1 MKKTLALLLLLAG
14 LSAGAQ
20 GRTLTWNGSEGHMTW
35 NFEDDNWLQG
45 DTPAQYIDGND
56 VVFGYTGCGTVT
68 LSDTLEP
75 ASVKVGPS
83 NDYTFTGD
91 GKLTGKMKLTIDNC
105 NLTVN
110 TANDYTG
117 GTIIKPGS
125 TLVVGNDKALGT
137 GAVTLDRAAT
147 LDLGGHVL
155 SNDVV
160 TVTSSGNICCIGNG
174 TLNGN
179 ISLASN
185 TILQLIGNLSGTGR
199 ITLGDNMVLDLGGY
213 TLSNSVTLQGSATF
227 LGDGTL
233 SGDLTVGEGLT
244 FRLDN
249 PEIVSGTIYLGK
261 KSTLDLRGNTLNTNV
276 VLTRGAATITAGTL
290 NGNISVSV
298 DKFLHLGGDLKGAGT
313 IVLEDFGYLYLE
325 GHTLST
331 HVAIQGSKAYIGGGT
346 LNGDLY
352 VRAGARLELVYDN
365 VQGSGVITL
374 GDNATLQ
381 LGGII
386 NLTLS
391 NRVILEGS
399 ATIGYG
405 TLDGSISVGA
415 NNKLTLLKNTTI
427 TGAINLG
434 DHAALDLGG
443 NTFHLDGE
451 DGNKLVLND
460 SISAIGNGT
469 IEGSISVGA
478 NNKLTL
484 LENTTITGAIN
495 LGDHAAL
502 DLGGNTF
509 HQGGAFGNRVD
520 FAGDATIGNGT
531 VEGNLTVAV
540 GKSLALLAGTTITG
554 GVNLGDSA
562 SLDLGG
568 NTFHTGGD
576 ACNRV
581 TFSGGTTVS
590 NGKLVLGEALSSAFT
605 LNGVTLD
612 LGGLTLSKAVT
623 LVGNNAIGN
632 GTLNT
637 NLNVGEGNTLTLCGN
652 LDGQQNQDDK
662 ITLGNNATL
671 DLNNHSI
678 SKYCY
683 VKINGDAFI
692 GNGSFYSEVVVAA
705 DKKLTLC
712 GNLWSSGWFMGSIIL
727 YNNATLDL
735 GKHTYS
741 GLLSMKGDT
750 ATIGNGTLERDL
762 SVGDGKTLNLCGDLG
777 GSGSISM
784 SGSATLNI
792 GTHTLSKNVTLNGT
806 STVKAENTTI
816 KALNTDKEGLLKE
829 LSVSD
834 GLIAGTDRQA
844 SLADGLDINRMG
856 YDLTLENLVL
866 TANNSISVGNGHS
879 ITLNNVTIKLSQ
891 AHYELVDGSYYFN
904 LKTLINCDLDMDTVT
919 FDASGLSL
927 GTAMEKVVFDFGE
940 DVTIDPQT
948 AKNLTLLMGNYLST
962 SANLDTPGQV
972 LFTALVPTPEPTTGT
987 LSLLALAAL
996 AARRRK

>member
-14 LSAGAQ
+14 LTVEAQ
-20 GRTLTWNGSEGHMTW
+20 AEQLTWNGREGHMTW
-35 NFEDDNWLQG
+35 NTEDTNWLQG
-45 DTPAQYIDGND
+45 DSVTKYSNGYD

-105 NLTVN
+105 DLTVN

-117 GTIIKPGS
+117 GTIIKLGS

-137 GAVTLDRAAT
+137 GAVTLDRSAT

-160 TVTSSGNICCIGNG
+160 TVTTTGNICRIGNG

-179 ISLASN
+179 ISIASN
-185 TILQLIGNLSGTGR
+185 TVLELIGNLSGTGR
-199 ITLGDNMVLDLGGY
+199 ITLGDNIALDLGGC
-213 TLSNSVTLQGSATF
+213 TLSNSVTLQGSASI
-227 LGDGTL
+227 LGGGTL
-233 SGDLTVGEGLT
+233 SGDLTVGEGVTLG
-244 FRLDN
+244 LDN
-249 PEIVSGTIYLGK
+249 PEIVSGTIYLGS
-261 KSTLDLRGNTLNTNV
+261 KSTLDLCGKTLNTNV
-276 VLTRGAATITAGTL
+276 VLTSGSATITAGTL
-290 NGNISVSV
+290 NGNITVRR

-331 HVAIQGSKAYIGGGT
+331 NVASQGSEAYIGGGT

-352 VRAGARLELVYDN
+352 VRAWARLKLVSGN
-365 VQGSGVITL
+365 MQGSGVITL
-374 GDNATLQ
+374 GDNATLI
-381 LGGII
+381 LGGIL

-415 NNKLTLLKNTTI
+415 NNKLILLENTTI

-451 DGNKLVLND
+451 DGNKLVLNG

-469 IEGSISVGA
+469 IEGSINVAA
-478 NNKLTL
+478 NDKLTL
-484 LENTTITGAIN
+484 LGNTTITGNIS
-495 LGDHAAL
+495 LGDGATFNLA
-502 DLGGNTF
+502 DNTVT
-509 HQGGAFGNRVD
+509 GAVTL
-520 FAGDATIGNGT
+520 AGSAATIGNGT
-531 VEGNLTVAV
+531 VEGNLTVAEN
-540 GKSLALLAGTTITG
+540 KSLVLLANTTITG
-554 GVNLGDSA
+554 GVTLEGGST
-562 SLDLGG
+562 LDLGG

-612 LGGLTLSKAVT
+612 LGGLTLSKHVT
-623 LVGNNAIGN
+623 LVGDNAIGN

-637 NLNVGEGNTLTLCGN
+637 YLNVGEGDTLTLCGN

-662 ITLGNNATL
+662 IILGNNATL

-683 VKINGDAFI
+683 VLINGDAFI
-692 GNGSFYSEVVVAA
+692 GNGSFYSEVVVEA

-712 GNLWSSGWFMGSIIL
+712 GNLWSSGWYMGNIIL
-727 YNNATLDL
+727 GDKATLDL

-741 GLLSMKGDT
+741 GLLSVKGAS

-777 GSGSISM
+777 GSGAITLKD
-784 SGSATLNI
+784 SATLNI
-792 GTHTLSKNVTLNGT
+792 GTHTLSQNVTLNGT

-829 LSVSD
+829 LRVSD

-879 ITLNNVTIKLSQ
+879 ITLNQVTIDLSQ
-891 AHYELVDGSYYFN
+891 AKYELVGSDYYFQ
-904 LKTLINCDLDMDTVT
+904 LQGLINCDLEMDDVV
-919 FDASGLSL
+919 FDASGLEL
-927 GTAMEKVVFDFGE
+927 PTGFNPAANGIGIDFGT

-996 AARRRK
+996 AARRRRK